1 MRETERITSTLSL
14 TSATKADDTPPRLT
28 RLARALAAAVIV
40 VMALNFVM
48 VVWYVVRTG
57 DTTSFLSHQMMTP
70 FLSIIYTGLGVLI
83 IKHRPRNPIG
93 WIFLIVSS
101 SYVLSA
107 LAAGALLYTSIL
119 PAPLGPSLLDLA
131 TWLGNWAWLP
141 AQLLPLTFV
150 FLLFPDGHLLSPR
163 WRIIGWAAG
172 LGLLSLMLG
181 LAAHPGPI
189 ADWASQPNPFGIAGA
204 ERVLDSLMTMGSILL
219 AIGVFGSMAAIAVR
233 FRRSK
238 GIERARMK
246 WLVYAAI
253 LILIAGAFTLPYWL
267 SGNLANGLALELS
280 IVLTNLVTLGI
291 AVAVTIAIVGYRLYD
306 IDVIINRTLVYSV
319 MTGVII
325 LIYSLVVGTAS
336 VFFGSSGNWLLALV
350 ATGLVAVLFQPIRD
364 RLQRGVNRL
373 LYGQR
378 DEPFEV
384 LTRLGQSLEQSAA
397 NTALPTLV
405 DTVAQALRLPYVDLQ
420 ERQGDRF
427 VTVAAT
433 GRPVDD
439 PVSFPMIYQAE
450 EIGRLLVGSRTPG
463 ETLGAAD
470 EHLLRNIARQAGATV
485 YDTRLTA
492 DLQRSRQQ
500 IVASREEE
508 RRRLRRD
515 LHDGLGPSLAS
526 LLLEA
531 RVLRRMIR
539 EDPAA
544 AEGLADEIQADIRAT
559 IDDVR
564 RVVNELR
571 PPALDDLG
579 LVPALQVMAAKLGRS
594 DDQGTPGLSVQVDA
608 PADLPS
614 LPAAVEVAAYRIV
627 QEGLANVLHHAQAR
641 QAVVRIWVNGDLRVE
656 VWDDGAGFQTRR
668 RGGVGLISMRERAAE
683 LGGRCEISSTPGAG
697 TLITA
702 TLPINELQ
710 P

>member
-14 TSATKADDTPPRLT
+14 TSATKADDATPRLM

-397 NTALPTLV
+397 DTALPALV

-463 ETLGAAD
+463 EALGAAD

-594 DDQGTPGLSVQVDA
+594 DDQGAPGLSVQVDA

>member
-14 TSATKADDTPPRLT
+14 TSATKADDTPPRLM

-189 ADWASQPNPFGIAGA
+189 ADWASQPNPFGIAGS
-204 ERVLDSLMTMGSILL
+204 ERVLDSLMTVGSILL

-397 NTALPTLV
+397 DTALPALV

-683 LGGRCEISSTPGAG
+683 LGGRCEISSTPGGG

-710 P
+710 S

>member
-1 MRETERITSTLSL
+1 MRETERITSPLSL
-14 TSATKADDTPPRLT
+14 TSATKADDATPRLM
-28 RLARALAAAVIV
+28 RLTRALAAVVIV

-70 FLSIIYTGLGVLI
+70 FLSIIYTGLGVVI

-204 ERVLDSLMTMGSILL
+204 ERVLDSLMTVGSILL

-267 SGNLANGLALELS
+267 SGNLSNGPALELS

-397 NTALPTLV
+397 DTALPALV

-594 DDQGTPGLSVQVDA
+594 DDQGAPGLSVQVDA

-641 QAVVRIWVNGDLRVE
+641 QAVVRIRVNGDLRVE